1 MTERTHEEIV
11 EQIQSLLESHV
22 KPAVAGHG
30 GNIEFVS
37 FEDNGTLTVM
47 LGGACSGC
55 AGSTMTLKM
64 GVEQMMMH
72 YIPEVKVVEAVDD
85 PTSNVDPYYAMDPF
99 MDRWDEW
106 DVDDE
111 DDDDSIIAKV

>member
-1 MTERTHEEIV
+1 MTERTDEEVI
-11 EQIQSLLESHV
+11 EQIKELIETQV

-37 FEDNGTLTVM
+37 YDKGHLLLE

-64 GVEQMMMH
+64 GVENMIRH
-72 YIPEVKVVEAVDD
+72 FVPEVQTVDAFDD
-85 PTSNVDPYYAMDPF
+85 PFSNVDPFYTDPF
-99 MDRWDEW
+99 MFNDYDSIDMQNVTDEGQ
-106 DVDDE
+106 
-111 DDDDSIIAKV
+111 DDSNN